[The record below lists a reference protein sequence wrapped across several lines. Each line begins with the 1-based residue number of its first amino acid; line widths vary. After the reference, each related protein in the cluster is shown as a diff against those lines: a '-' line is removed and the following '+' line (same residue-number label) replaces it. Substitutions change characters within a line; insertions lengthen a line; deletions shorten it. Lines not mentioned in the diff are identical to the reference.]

1 MINDHNEP
9 TGPQWVGGI
18 KYNDKSRP
26 GSELSP
32 LTRRFAARY
41 ARDRQAS
48 INQHNIQIYNAQIN
62 YSAKAADE
70 ILERIWCDNDQA

>member
-1 MINDHNEP
+1 MTDA
-9 TGPQWVGGI
+9 
-18 KYNDKSRP
+18 
-26 GSELSP
+26 
-32 LTRRFAARY
+32 LTRKVIARY